1 MTDGSGIDHMEYNG
15 KAGPTVWA
23 KESRMC
29 IGSFSYFWDSN
40 KSDKSLSFQLQ
51 IHVKIRIMKR

>member
-1 MTDGSGIDHMEYNG
+1 MEYNG

-23 KESRMC
+23 KDSRMC
-29 IGSFSYFWDSN
+29 IGSFSYSWDSS